1 MQVIRLALRDA
12 AVTGRPV
19 GTQSATALVDRYN
32 LLHSPERVRQLLF
45 LGEENVESS
54 MVDAVS
60 DRWHVTADEFDNFD
74 GLYQAVKAHIR
85 TVA

>member
-1 MQVIRLALRDA
+1 MFIAPAMGDNL
-12 AVTGRPV
+12 GV
-19 GTQSATALVDRYN
+19 GIEIGSVCEHLPDQELMEKV
-32 LLHSPERVRQLLF
+32 LF